1 MIGRAVDAEREV
13 PIAEVYRRA
22 NVDTMT
28 PKELE
33 RN

>member
-1 MIGRAVDAEREV
+1 MIGWAVDAEREL

-28 PKELE
+28 PEELK